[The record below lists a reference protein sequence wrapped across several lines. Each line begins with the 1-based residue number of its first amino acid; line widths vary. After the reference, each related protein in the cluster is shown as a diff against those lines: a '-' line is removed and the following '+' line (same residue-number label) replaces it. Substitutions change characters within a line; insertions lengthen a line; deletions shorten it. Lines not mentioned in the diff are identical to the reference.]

1 MPLLRLYMPQFRD
14 PSRIGERSTEIKLS
28 ESKSALPFKNNLKL
42 RFLKQ
47 FAFFFFF
54 WLALNNYKLVKNVA
68 IQQWAL
74 DDLSAK

>member
-47 FAFFFFF
+47 FAIFL
-54 WLALNNYKLVKNVA
+54 LALNNYKLVQNVA
-68 IQQWAL
+68 IQQ
-74 DDLSAK
+74 